1 MIIRTRRRN
10 ESLLRRL
17 VQAFQSGNSALHPL
31 VQPQELFEA
40 EIAKETDRSNRR
52 SEAREFALITF
63 NFSDRQ
69 APDKKVGQ
77 LAHEFISR
85 LRISDTIGWFDFR
98 LAVLLPETGKDG
110 ALGVAN
116 NLAKIAAN
124 HGINVETN
132 VSIYPWDDKLAS
144 IAKDLHSQSGYTS
157 EDDDFDGSG
166 FGQSTR
172 TDRPHA
178 PAGPHVN
185 DSRSQH
191 DGEQDSLNFSGI
203 GDFESSGTATATAT
217 LPEAKVMLQP
227 SPRLDTGVGT
237 GTSIMFQSER
247 TPIWKR
253 GIDVVGAGIGI
264 MLLSPVFIAAAVA
277 IKVSAPGP
285 VFFRQ
290 MREGKD
296 GKPFGI
302 LKFRTM
308 VIDAE
313 AKQAD
318 LRAISEQDGP
328 AFKLK
333 DDPRVTKVG
342 KYLRKSCIDELP
354 QLFNVL
360 FGQMSLV
367 GPRPLPVGES
377 HQCSVW
383 QRRRLSVLPGC
394 TCIWQ
399 AHGGRDIPFSE
410 WMRMDMEYIQKRSF
424 FYDLKLIVETACIA
438 LLHKGSV

>member
-10 ESLLRRL
+10 ESFLRRL
-17 VQAFQSGNSALHPL
+17 VQAFQSGAYGLHPL
-31 VQPQELFEA
+31 VQSQEQFEA

-52 SEAREFALITF
+52 SEALEFALITF

-69 APDKKVGQ
+69 APDKKIGL
-77 LAHEFISR
+77 LAHDFLSR
-85 LRISDTIGWFDFR
+85 LRISDTIGWLDYR
-98 LAVLLPETGKDG
+98 LAVLLPETGKNG

-116 NLAKIAAN
+116 NLAKIAAH
-124 HGINVETN
+124 HGINVETS

-144 IAKDLHSQSGYTS
+144 IAKDLHRQSSYDS
-157 EDDDFDGSG
+157 RDNDDDGG
-166 FGQSTR
+166 FGESTR
-172 TDRPHA
+172 TDRPHES
-178 PAGPHVN
+178 PRPH
-185 DSRSQH
+185 SRSTH
-191 DGEQDSLNFSGI
+191 AGHEGEDDSLNFNRV
-203 GDFESSGTATATAT
+203 GDFLGNGAATAT
-217 LPEAKVMLQP
+217 LPAAEVMLQP
-227 SPRLDTGVGT
+227 SPQLDAGVGT

-247 TPIWKR
+247 TPYWKR
-253 GIDVVGAGIGI
+253 GIDIVGAGTGI
-264 MLLSPVFIAAAVA
+264 MLLSPLFIGAAIA
-277 IKVSAPGP
+277 IKISAPGP

-296 GKPFGI
+296 GEIFGI

-313 AKQAD
+313 AKQEG

-410 WMRMDMEYIQKRSF
+410 WMRMDMEYIEKRSF
-424 FYDLKLIVETACIA
+424 FYDLKLIAETAFIA

>member
-10 ESLLRRL
+10 ESFLRRL
-17 VQAFQSGNSALHPL
+17 VQAFQSGVSGSHPL

-52 SEAREFALITF
+52 TEAREFALITF

-69 APDKKVGQ
+69 APDKKIGL
-77 LAHEFISR
+77 LAHDFLSR
-85 LRISDTIGWFDFR
+85 LRISDTIGWLDYR

-116 NLAKIAAN
+116 SLAKIAAH
-124 HGINVETN
+124 HGINVETF

-144 IAKDLHSQSGYTS
+144 IATDLHRQSTYDSG
-157 EDDDFDGSG
+157 ENGDDSG

-172 TDRPHA
+172 TDRPHES
-178 PAGPHVN
+178 PRPH
-185 DSRSQH
+185 SRSTRAGD
-191 DGEQDSLNFSGI
+191 DGEHDSLNFNRVF
-203 GDFESSGTATATAT
+203 GDFHSYGAATAT
-217 LPEAKVMLQP
+217 LPAADVMLQAP
-227 SPRLDTGVGT
+227 PQLDTGVGT

-247 TPIWKR
+247 TPYWKR
-253 GIDVVGAGIGI
+253 GIDIVGAGTGI
-264 MLLSPVFIAAAVA
+264 MLLSPLFIGAAIA
-277 IKVSAPGP
+277 IKLSAPGP

-296 GKPFGI
+296 GKIFGI

-383 QRRRLSVLPGC
+383 QRQRLTVLPGC

-424 FYDLKLIVETACIA
+424 FYDLKLIVETAFIA
-438 LLHKGSV
+438 LLHRGSV

>member
-17 VQAFQSGNSALHPL
+17 VQAFQSGNSAAHPL
-31 VQPQELFEA
+31 VHPQEQFEA

-69 APDKKVGQ
+69 APEKKIGL
-77 LAHEFISR
+77 LAHDFTSR

-98 LAVLLPETGKDG
+98 LAVLLPETGKNG

-116 NLAKIAAN
+116 SLAKIAAK
-124 HGINVETN
+124 HGVNVETC

-144 IAKDLHSQSGYTS
+144 IAEDLHSQSGYAS
-157 EDDDFDGSG
+157 EDDVDDSG

-178 PAGPHVN
+178 LPRPHSN
-185 DSRSQH
+185 GSHDRH
-191 DGEQDSLNFSGI
+191 DGEQDSLNFSGL
-203 GDFESSGTATATAT
+203 GDFENSGTATATLPAT
-217 LPEAKVMLQP
+217 NVRLRP
-227 SPRLDTGVGT
+227 STQLDTGVGT

-264 MLLSPVFIAAAVA
+264 MLLSPVFIGAAMA

-377 HQCSVW
+377 HQCNVW